1 MIFWLIL
8 SAMGVLTVK
17 NAISQPTGTMTAE
30 QRLRFQGLLSAE
42 YPATTAEVFDAE
54 AEKFDGWGLRQ
65 EANLL
70 RKRARI
76 ARLPANSIA
85 KIKQA
90 FITGLSNKDP
100 VAVRVLANTF
110 ESEGFFGNAEAL
122 RDYANDLDVGNAIAQ
137 TQTAIM
143 SRAARQSAVANATP
157 AAVSAAQKATSPQ
170 PGTIGAMPPA
180 VPVGAGVSQVIASAT
195 PAELAAA
202 KAALAAELAGKA
214 IPSTTAAAPGQPQA
228 PQNQPAAGAPTS
240 ADFAKWTQQEAVN
253 PGSTAGGPTKQVP
266 IPAANPGAASVNAA
280 PTGSAASAPG
290 VPTVLS
296 PADIANAIAS
306 ATPEQLAK
314 AKAAV
319 AAEMKKSPGDIASD
333 AVGAAKNVIGS
344 IFQ

>member
-1 MIFWLIL
+1 
-8 SAMGVLTVK
+8 MGVLTVK

-42 YPATTAEVFDAE
+42 YPATTAEVFDSE
-54 AEKFDGWGLRQ
+54 AEKFDNWGLRQ

-137 TQTAIM
+137 TQAAIM

-180 VPVGAGVSQVIASAT
+180 VPAGAGVSQVIASAT

-228 PQNQPAAGAPTS
+228 PQNQPAAGAGPTAGPPTS
-240 ADFAKWTQQEAVN
+240 ADFAKWAQQEAVN

-266 IPAANPGAASVNAA
+266 MPAANPGAASVNAA

>member
-1 MIFWLIL
+1 
-8 SAMGVLTVK
+8 MGVRTVT

-137 TQTAIM
+137 TQAAIM

-214 IPSTTAAAPGQPQA
+214 IPSTTAADTVGCACLRGSPSSKRIRPRSL
-228 PQNQPAAGAPTS
+228 AA
-240 ADFAKWTQQEAVN
+240 DLK
-253 PGSTAGGPTKQVP
+253 
-266 IPAANPGAASVNAA
+266 SV
-280 PTGSAASAPG
+280 
-290 VPTVLS
+290 
-296 PADIANAIAS
+296 
-306 ATPEQLAK
+306 
-314 AKAAV
+314 
-319 AAEMKKSPGDIASD
+319 
-333 AVGAAKNVIGS
+333 
-344 IFQ
+344 